1 MAAAAAVAQLAAFSN
16 VAAGAGGGGG
26 NHAATTA
33 ENILDLSSKLLAQQ
47 QHQASHQTS
56 PHCFSGLD
64 NIPEIVLNF
73 DYLSVFRLFSGQ
85 DDPACI
91 QLKIIE

>member
-16 VAAGAGGGGG
+16 VAAGGGGVGGG

-47 QHQASHQTS
+47 QHQVNHQTS
-56 PHCFSGLD
+56 PGPITYIICLVNPRKLCFND
-64 NIPEIVLNF
+64 
-73 DYLSVFRLFSGQ
+73 LSLFFASN
-85 DDPACI
+85 
-91 QLKIIE
+91 

>member
-16 VAAGAGGGGG
+16 VAAGAGAGGGGG

-47 QHQASHQTS
+47 QHQASHQTY
-56 PHCFSGLD
+56 PKKHLLRTVT
-64 NIPEIVLNF
+64 PVLT
-73 DYLSVFRLFSGQ
+73 LRS
-85 DDPACI
+85 
-91 QLKIIE
+91 